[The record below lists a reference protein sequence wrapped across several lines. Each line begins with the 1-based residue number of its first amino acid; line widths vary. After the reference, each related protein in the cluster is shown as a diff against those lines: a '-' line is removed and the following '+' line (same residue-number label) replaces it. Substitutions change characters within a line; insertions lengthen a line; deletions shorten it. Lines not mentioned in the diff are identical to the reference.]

1 MRNSLPDLDG
11 TVLDINLAGERI
23 FEVSE
28 ALRRQGVPFIFATGY
43 SSSSRWAD
51 VPRCEKPVEIRAVV
65 QLLGDQIHLISNSEL
80 NAGRHGED

>member
-11 TVLDINLAGERI
+11 AVLGINLAGERI

-28 ALRRQGVPFIFATGY
+28 ALRRQGVPFIFAGTTVPAEY
-43 SSSSRWAD
+43 AD
-51 VPRCEKPVEIRAVV
+51 VPLCEKLVEIRAVV